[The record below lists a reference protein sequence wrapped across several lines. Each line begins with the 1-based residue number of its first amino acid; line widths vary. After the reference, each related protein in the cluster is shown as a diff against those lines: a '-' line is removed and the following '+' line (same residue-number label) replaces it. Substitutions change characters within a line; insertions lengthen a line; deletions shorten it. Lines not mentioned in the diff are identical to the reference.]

1 MRALID
7 TNVLI
12 DYISHR
18 EPYYSTA
25 FKIVDACDKSVFDG
39 CIAAHSIPDI
49 YYILRKSHTSAER
62 REALRLMCKI
72 FEVESLDKRK
82 LVSALANESF
92 TDFEDCLQSLSA
104 SEFRAD
110 YIVTRDEKGFARAR
124 IPHGNASAFMSF
136 VFEKTRVRYAV
147 ESY

>member
-12 DYISHR
+12 DYISRR
-18 EPYYSTA
+18 EPHYSTA
-25 FKIVDACDKSVFDG
+25 FKIVDACDKSVFVG

-49 YYILRKSHTSAER
+49 YYILRKSHTPAKR
-62 REALRLMCKI
+62 REALLLMCKI

-82 LVSALANESF
+82 LVDALADERF

-104 SEFRAD
+104 LKFRAD
-110 YIVTRDEKGFARAR
+110 YIVTRNPKDFERSAIPALTPDEFSRR
-124 IPHGNASAFMSF
+124 FLSD
-136 VFEKTRVRYAV
+136 
-147 ESY
+147 